1 MNFENREYN
10 KPSQIEYEGTLTKN
24 RNQRPTC
31 DQKFLDWC
39 VANAERFSSYYTMA
53 KALGLDGRAFQR
65 LIEDYNIT
73 LTFDSKAAHT
83 PKLYQDYDWLYNQI
97 VTLNKSRKQVAEE
110 NGWTVRV
117 LEKWMGILGINRR
130 TYQDLKQ
137 MSDKQRDLIKFSL
150 LGDGCVSDTGF
161 FIVSHSEK
169 QKDYLYWKYEMLK
182 DLCSH
187 EPTRYDESVKIING
201 KEVNCEPYYR
211 FNTRKLK
218 ELFNLREMPIEQIV
232 NDLDEFGLSI
242 WMLDDA
248 SRDASWKLCIAAYPE
263 ETRTFIVNYFKDKG
277 FLSAKVR
284 LYDTRYVEFNAD
296 DSRKIDAIILRNIPH
311 NLDIIQYKII
321 NNSRIKS
328 PRRGNNG

>member
-39 VANAERFSSYYTMA
+39 VANAERFSSYNTMG
-53 KALGLDGRAFQR
+53 KALGLDGKTFQC
-65 LIEDYNIT
+65 LINDYNIT
-73 LTFDSKAAHT
+73 LTFDSKSAYT

-97 VTLNKSRKQVAEE
+97 VTLNKPRKQVAEE

-150 LGDGCVSDTGF
+150 LGDGCISDTGF

-187 EPTRYDESVKIING
+187 EPTYYEGADRDFHG
-201 KEVNCEPYYR
+201 KVYYCKSFYR
-211 FNTRKLK
+211 FNTRKLN
-218 ELFNLREMPIEQIV
+218 ELLELRNKPITQIV
-232 NDLDEFGLSI
+232 NELDEFGLSI
-242 WMLDDA
+242 WLLDDGSRGDCWELCVA
-248 SRDASWKLCIAAYPE
+248 SYTDEDKQG
-263 ETRTFIVNYFKDKG
+263 IVNKLHVMGLK
-277 FLSAKVR
+277 SALLR
-284 LYDTRYVEFNAD
+284 NCDNRYLRFNAD
-296 DSRKIDAIILRNIPH
+296 DSSTLDDIVLRNIPH
-311 NLDIIQYKII
+311 NLDIIQSKII
-321 NNSRIKS
+321 NNDKIPFSRRKK
-328 PRRGNNG
+328 

>member
-1 MNFENREYN
+1 MSFKNRGYN

-39 VANAERFSSYYTMA
+39 VANAERFSSYNTMG
-53 KALGLDGRAFQR
+53 KALGLDNKAFKR
-65 LIEDYNIT
+65 LMDDCNIT

-150 LGDGCVSDTGF
+150 LGDGCISNKGF

-187 EPTRYDESVKIING
+187 EPTRYEETDKTFRGSTYH
-201 KEVNCEPYYR
+201 CDAAYR
-211 FNTRKLK
+211 FNTRKIN
-218 ELFNLREMPIEQIV
+218 ELIDIRNRPVVEIINEL
-232 NDLDEFGLSI
+232 NEFGLSI
-242 WMLDDA
+242 WMLDDGCRSSSWELCVA
-248 SRDASWKLCIAAYPE
+248 SYTTEEKEKILSKFYEMGLKSAALKNCDNRYLRLDAY
-263 ETRTFIVNYFKDKG
+263 
-277 FLSAKVR
+277 
-284 LYDTRYVEFNAD
+284 
-296 DSRKIDAIILRNIPH
+296 DSRTLDAIILRNISH
-311 NLDIIQYKII
+311 DLDIIKAKILENVKI
-321 NNSRIKS
+321 RPERVIK
-328 PRRGNNG
+328 

>member
-39 VANAERFSSYYTMA
+39 ITNAEKFTAYEAMG
-53 KALGLDGRAFQR
+53 KALGLKGSTFKR
-65 LIEDYNIT
+65 LMVDHNIELKFGNH
-73 LTFDSKAAHT
+73 SKMA
-83 PKLYQDYDWLYNQI
+83 PKPYQDYDWLYNQM
-97 VTLNKSRKQVAEE
+97 VTLNKSINQVAEE

-117 LEKWMGILGINRR
+117 ITKWTGILGINRR

-150 LGDGCVSDTGF
+150 LGDGCISDTGF

-187 EPTRYDESVKIING
+187 EPSYYEGADRDFHG
-201 KEVNCEPYYR
+201 KVYYCKSFYR
-211 FNTRKLK
+211 FNTRKLNNLL
-218 ELFNLREMPIEQIV
+218 ELRNKPVAEIINE
-232 NDLDEFGLSI
+232 LDEFGLSI
-242 WMLDDA
+242 WMLDDG
-248 SRDASWKLCIAAYPE
+248 SRDSCWELCVASYTDEEKKAILNKLHE
-263 ETRTFIVNYFKDKG
+263 MGLK
-277 FLSAKVR
+277 SALLRNCDNRYLR
-284 LYDTRYVEFNAD
+284 LNAD
-296 DSRKIDAIILRNIPH
+296 DSRTLDTIILRNIPN
-311 NLDIIQYKII
+311 NLDIIQDKII
-321 NNSRIKS
+321 NNEKISS
-328 PRRGNNG
+328 PRRKNNG